1 MKPTLDELTDQGY
14 EEVTNGFYVILK
26 KKNRIIIYDFK
37 SDKVI
42 DTYKRGLLFSH
53 RRRHPSFLCVYKTV

>member
-1 MKPTLDELTDQGY
+1 MKKTLDELTDQGY

-37 SDKVI
+37 SDRII
-42 DTYKRGLLFSH
+42 DTYKRGLLFN
-53 RRRHPSFLCVYKTV
+53 RRHRHLSFLYVYKTV